1 MAAPAPIPL
10 KTKTASALG
19 DLLRLARAGK
29 LHGIAYAIVKE
40 NDDGTLDGGSN
51 VIWNG
56 DSRIKDALDDTVEV
70 LRERMGSKKTKSAP
84 IMPN

>member
-1 MAAPAPIPL
+1 MAALAPTPL

-29 LHGIAYAIVKE
+29 LHGIAYAIIKE
-40 NDDGTLDGGSN
+40 NDDGTLVGGTN

-56 DSRIKDALDDTVEV
+56 DSRIKSALDECAVEM
-70 LRERMGSKKTKSAP
+70 LERMGVKKVKPAS